1 MRIALLTNIL
11 TPYRCS
17 FFDKLHELLKRNNGD
32 FRVYVM
38 TESLP
43 LRPWTFQDLSRDY
56 TELLNGYKFI
66 LGKHEYLYN
75 HSVAT
80 RIRAFKPD
88 AIIVA
93 GSWTYPTTWQ
103 LMFSQKLKRICPVFF
118 WTESHNHTGI
128 NNKSKSNRFIKWIKQ
143 LVLKQ
148 FDGFCVPGKF
158 AKENI
163 LEQINVGNRQF
174 IQLPNLVDNQYY
186 SKTLEMRKNKTA
198 LRKKYQLAP
207 NAFIFFTPARMVEV
221 KGQIPFF
228 SNVSEAVKNK
238 NVTFILAG
246 EGPDKV
252 RIEDIAKQNNL
263 DVRIY
268 SYQNQEEI
276 REWLALTDAFLL
288 PSLSDPNP
296 LSNIEA
302 AWSGLPLCISCY
314 VGNGPELVE
323 DKVNGVV
330 FDTLDKTSVS
340 EKIRFVL
347 NQDNAWFATAGKL
360 SYQKAEN
367 DFEATKETEKFI
379 ECLEQAV
386 KNFGRGGILG

>member
-17 FFDKLHELLKRNNGD
+17 FFDKLHESLKKSNGGLCV
-32 FRVYVM
+32 FVM

-43 LRPWTFQDLSRDY
+43 LRPWTYQDLSRDY
-56 TELLNGYKFI
+56 TELLKGYKCT

-75 HSVAT
+75 QSVAK
-80 RIRAFKPD
+80 RIRAFEPD

-93 GSWTYPTTWQ
+93 GSWTYPTTWR
-103 LMFSQKLKRICPVFF
+103 LIFSQRLKRICPVYF

-128 NNKSKSNRFIKWIKQ
+128 DNKSKSSGFIKWIKQ
-143 LVLKQ
+143 LILKQ

-158 AKENI
+158 AQENI
-163 LEQINVGNRQF
+163 QEQINIDDRQF
-174 IQLPNLVDNQYY
+174 IHLPNLFDNNYY
-186 SKTLEMRKNKTA
+186 SKALEMRKNKTA
-198 LRKKYQLAP
+198 LRKTHGLDSDT
-207 NAFIFFTPARMVEV
+207 FVFFTPARMVEV

-228 SNVSEAVKNK
+228 SNVADAVKNRK
-238 NVTFILAG
+238 VTFILSG
-246 EGPDKV
+246 EGPDKEN
-252 RIEDIAKQNNL
+252 IEAIAKQNNL

-268 SYQNQEEI
+268 PYQNQEQI
-276 REWLALTDAFLL
+276 REWLALADAFLL

-302 AWSGLPLCISCY
+302 AWAGLPLCISCY

-330 FDTLDKTSVS
+330 FNTLNADSVTD
-340 EKIRFVL
+340 KIRFILDHDDVWL
-347 NQDNAWFATAGKL
+347 LKAGNI
-360 SYQKAEN
+360 SHQKAEN

-379 ECLEQAV
+379 EYLFEHI
-386 KNFGRGGILG
+386 GIGTL